1 LGEGYSDRR
10 VFDEDGI
17 EIGEIGIVK
26 GWIRLAE
33 MLV

>member
-17 EIGEIGIVK
+17 QIGEIGIIE
-26 GWIRLAE
+26 GRIRLAK